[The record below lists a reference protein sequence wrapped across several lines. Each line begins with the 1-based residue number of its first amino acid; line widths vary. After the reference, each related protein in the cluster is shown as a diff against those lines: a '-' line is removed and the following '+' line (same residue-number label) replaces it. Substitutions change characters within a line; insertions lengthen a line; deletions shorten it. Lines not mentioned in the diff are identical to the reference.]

1 MNFQV
6 LKGTHDVILDEA
18 FSYSGIENLLKAFA
32 QSYAFEEFRVPV
44 IEKSELFLRSVGES
58 SDIVRKEMYTFP
70 DKGGRNITLRPEF
83 TAGIIRSMVNAKLF
97 ANQDFPIKA
106 YYCGPVF
113 RYERPQQGR
122 YRQFNQFGIELV
134 GSDSYLRDV
143 EAITFG
149 YHCLE
154 MLGFKNVTMK
164 INSLGDEESRTN
176 YRNALIEY
184 FSKYIDDMCG
194 DCKDR
199 LNINPLRILD
209 CKVENDRKYIEN
221 APKIE
226 DFLSETSKIRFANI
240 CNSLD
245 LLGIKYEIDTG
256 LVRGLDYYSET
267 VFEYHF
273 VSSKGNNYGAIGAG
287 GHYSKLVSEIGG
299 PSLPGVGLSF
309 GVERLYSILKDDD
322 KLPEKDRLNVYVM
335 PITKDPTELNEI
347 FALAD
352 FLRLNGFTTE
362 INVEGNSMGSMFK
375 KAEKRGA
382 KFAVIVGENEVSTN
396 TVNIKNMDTKE
407 QVTIAL
413 NDIIRFL
420 DMNLS
425 ESQHTHHS
433 ECCCG
438 DCCDDDCECDH
449 DHDECCCGH
458 HHDENHECECGHDHE
473 HGECCCGHHHE

>member
-18 FSYSGIENLLKAFA
+18 FSYSSIENLLKAIA
-32 QSYAFEEFRVPV
+32 QGYAFEEFRIPV
-44 IEKSELFLRSVGES
+44 IEKSELFTRSVGES
-58 SDIVRKEMYTFP
+58 SDIVRKEMYTFL
-70 DKGGRNITLRPEF
+70 DKGDRSITLRPEF
-83 TAGIIRSMVNAKLF
+83 TAGIVRSMVNAKLF
-97 ANQDFPIKA
+97 ANQDYPIKA

-164 INSLGDEESRTN
+164 INSLGDEESRNN
-176 YRNALIEY
+176 YRKALIEY
-184 FSKYIDDMCG
+184 FSQYIGDMCG
-194 DCKDR
+194 DCKER

-209 CKVENDRKYIEN
+209 CKVENDRKIIEN

-226 DFLSETSKIRFANI
+226 DFLSENSKIRFANI

-245 LLGIKYEIDTG
+245 LLGVKYEIDTS

-299 PSLPGVGLSF
+299 PALPGVGLSF
-309 GVERLYSILKDDD
+309 GIERLYSILKDDN
-322 KLPEKDRLNVYVM
+322 KLPEKDRLNVYIM

-375 KAEKRGA
+375 KAEKRRA
-382 KFAVIVGENEVSTN
+382 KFAVIVGENEVISN

-413 NDIIRFL
+413 ADIVRFL

-425 ESQHTHHS
+425 EEAHTH
-433 ECCCG
+433 E
-438 DCCDDDCECDH
+438 
-449 DHDECCCGH
+449 
-458 HHDENHECECGHDHE
+458 E
-473 HGECCCGHHHE
+473 HECCCGHHHEEGHECSCEHDDCQCEDHDHHDHECCCGHRHEK

>member
-18 FSYSGIENLLKAFA
+18 FSYSSIENLLKAFA
-32 QSYAFEEFRVPV
+32 QSYAFEEFRIPV
-44 IEKSELFLRSVGES
+44 IEKSELFTRSVGES
-58 SDIVRKEMYTFP
+58 SDIVRKEMYTFL
-70 DKGGRNITLRPEF
+70 DKGDRSITLRPEF
-83 TAGIIRSMVNAKLF
+83 TAGIVRAMVNAKLF
-97 ANQDFPIKA
+97 AMQDYPVKA

-134 GSDSYLRDV
+134 GSDSHLRDV

-154 MLGFKNVTMK
+154 MLGFRNVTMK
-164 INSLGDEESRTN
+164 INTLGDEESRNN
-176 YRNALIEY
+176 YRNALVEY
-184 FSKYIDDMCG
+184 FTKYIDEMCG
-194 DCKDR
+194 DCKER

-209 CKVENDRKYIEN
+209 CKVENDRKIIEN

-226 DFLSETSKIRFANI
+226 DFLSVESKIRFAKI
-240 CNSLD
+240 CNTLE
-245 LLGIKYEIDTG
+245 LLGIKYEVDPS

-267 VFEYHF
+267 VFEYHY

-287 GHYSKLVSEIGG
+287 GHYSKLVQEIGG

-309 GVERLYSILKDDD
+309 GIERLYSILKDDD
-322 KLPEKDRLNVYVM
+322 KLPQKDRLNVYIM
-335 PITKDPTELNEI
+335 PITKDPTELSEI
-347 FALAD
+347 FALSD

-382 KFAVIVGENEVSTN
+382 RFAIIVGESELETN

-413 NDIIRFL
+413 ENLVQFL

-425 ESQHTHHS
+425 EQHH
-433 ECCCG
+433 
-438 DCCDDDCECDH
+438 
-449 DHDECCCGH
+449 HDECCCGH
-458 HHDENHECECGHDHE
+458 DHDEEHECCCGHDHD
-473 HGECCCGHHHE
+473 HDDHECCCGHHHE